1 MYNVYIYIYYIYIYI
16 YSCMILVL
24 VLCQRPSPREAW
36 AGIVPATYPHTSEM
50 PFASGGDISYCILKL
65 PLGLD

>member
-1 MYNVYIYIYYIYIYI
+1 
-16 YSCMILVL
+16 MILVL